1 MKTGK
6 NLNVVISCST
16 KFHAFAMAEQFERL
30 GYLHAFYT
38 SFASFKNTFF
48 RKFVSRLDNEK
59 IEVTRIKT
67 NLLIAI
73 LHKLFSTY
81 PHFWNELFD
90 RWVAFRLKRNPDFDV
105 FIGWSGMS
113 LHSIKQAKKMGKIT
127 IVERGSSHILYQ
139 NEILK
144 EEYAKFGIPFSI
156 HSSVIAKELKEY
168 EEADYIS
175 IPSSFVKNSFINK
188 GVHEDKIIQ
197 NPYGVELKNFYSKR
211 EVVGISIPIKILYL
225 GNQSFRKGLPYL
237 FEAINSLNK
246 DKFIFEFH
254 FIGTIS
260 PDFQN
265 YFNQNK
271 NPNWIMHGHLPQH
284 ELKNE
289 LPNFDMAIHPS
300 LEEGLSM
307 VISQLLACGI
317 PVIAT
322 TNTGGEELIKDGYNG
337 YIVPIR
343 NSEAIK
349 EKMELL
355 LNDTNK
361 LIAMK
366 LNAIESVKDGFTWNH
381 YGNRWQEN
389 LEKIT

>member
-1 MKTGK
+1 MK
-6 NLNVVISCST
+6 VIVSCSG

-38 SFASFKNTFF
+38 TFASFKNIFF
-48 RKFVSRLDNEK
+48 AKFVSRLDKEK
-59 IEVTRIKT
+59 IEVTCINT
-67 NLLIAI
+67 NLPIAI

-90 RWVAFRLKRNPDFDV
+90 RWVAFKLKRNPDFDV

-113 LHSIKQAKKMGKIT
+113 LHSIRQAKKMGKIT

-188 GVHEDKIIQ
+188 GVNEDKIIQ

-211 EVVGISIPIKILYL
+211 DVIETSTPIKILYL
-225 GNQSFRKGLPYL
+225 GNLSFRKGLPYL
-237 FEAINSLNK
+237 FEAINSLSNE
-246 DKFIFEFH
+246 KFNFEVH
-254 FIGTIS
+254 FIGTVS

-265 YFNQNK
+265 YFNENK
-271 NPNWIMHGHLPQH
+271 NPNWIMHGHIPQH
-284 ELKNE
+284 ELKKE

-307 VISQLLACGI
+307 VISQLLACGV

-322 TNTGGEELIKDGYNG
+322 TNTGGEELIQEGYNG

-349 EKMELL
+349 EKIELL

-389 LEKIT
+389 IEKII